1 MLKKFVPQRH
11 RCRVLECA
19 LFCARKTAQ
28 PSDRLKSLDQLKS
41 LEEFRWGDILICIQM
56 KERAPDVF
64 DFMVAM
70 AVSMVKGNDG
80 RQIIP
85 LATAYSIPYLLE

>member
-1 MLKKFVPQRH
+1 
-11 RCRVLECA
+11 
-19 LFCARKTAQ
+19 
-28 PSDRLKSLDQLKS
+28 
-41 LEEFRWGDILICIQM
+41 M

-70 AVSMVKGNDG
+70 AVSMVKGNDE

-85 LATAYSIPYLLE
+85 LATAYRIPYLLE